1 MTGMIMSGEPRDA
14 QGSQRA
20 ALRAVLALAGALGA
34 AGACSDQPQTPVAAA
49 DLLEL
54 EADMAVFGMQ
64 QAITVE
70 GVRKALLAADTAY
83 TYRDSTAIDVR
94 ALRLTLYTDTGV
106 ERAFVTAQRGTI
118 EPNSQRMEARGN
130 VVLTIPDQARRIE
143 SEQLH
148 YDPNRDRIWSD
159 TFTVM
164 IHQGQRSTGE
174 AFESDLEFTSVKI
187 FGARGRSGS
196 GNP

>member
-1 MTGMIMSGEPRDA
+1 MD
-14 QGSQRA
+14 GSSRA
-20 ALRAVLALAGALGA
+20 AGAGFATGPLAVLAVGTACLAL
-34 AGACSDQPQTPVAAA
+34 ACGDPPPTPVAA
-49 DLLEL
+49 DELLEL
-54 EADMAVFGMQ
+54 DADMAVFGMR

-70 GVRKALLAADTAY
+70 GVRQALLYADTAY
-83 TYRDSTAIDVR
+83 TYRDSTEIDVR
-94 ALRLTLYTDTGV
+94 ALRLTLYGDTGA
-106 ERAFVTAQRGTI
+106 ERAFVTARRGTI
-118 EPNSQRMEARGN
+118 DPNSQRMQARGD

-174 AFESDLEFTSVKI
+174 AFESDLDFTSVKI

-196 GNP
+196 GSP